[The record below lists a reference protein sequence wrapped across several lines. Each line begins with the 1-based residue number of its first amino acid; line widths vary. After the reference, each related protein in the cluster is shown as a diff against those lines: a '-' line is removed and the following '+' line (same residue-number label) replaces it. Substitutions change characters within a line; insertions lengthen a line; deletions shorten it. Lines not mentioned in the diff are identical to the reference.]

1 MVDPLGAAP
10 ASGCPVVAAF
20 EARADADP
28 AAPAVVGDGDVVT
41 FGQLE
46 AAANGVAG
54 ELLAR
59 RGPALEPVALMVRDP
74 ARMLAAMLGVLKAG
88 KFYTPVNPVHPRAR
102 QEAALAQ
109 VRAGVVLT
117 DGTAAG
123 AGRLPGP
130 ARYDVREWEP
140 RPRSIRPDI
149 RPTDPA
155 YVLFTSGS
163 TGVPKGIAHNRGD
176 MWHNVGRHAALGVRP
191 RERVSLISA
200 DGFVAAVSN
209 VYIALLNGAALA
221 PYSVHDRG
229 VHELVPWLRG
239 SAVSVCYSF
248 PSFLRQAAAGGPGGG
263 GGGGGGGGAA
273 PGVRLVY
280 LGGEPVHCSDVVAAR
295 TLAPDATVAVGL
307 NSSETGLLR
316 LKLIPPGDPVPDP
329 VPVGGPVPDV
339 EVVVRAGAAPAPP
352 GVAGE
357 IVVRST
363 RVAPSRVEQ
372 GTFVP
377 LATAVGDP
385 AAGLRELHTGDRGR
399 MDGGELI
406 HLGRSDGMVKIRG
419 FRVEVGEVESALAG
433 LPGVSEAAV
442 VPYHEDSLTVE
453 LAAHLVPA
461 GPDLTPGTVRQRLA
475 RLLPAPSIPTRVWVE
490 TALPRT
496 ANGKV
501 DRQALSRL
509 TPVRLAAGRE
519 HPAPVPAARE
529 RPAAGEHPAPAR
541 PGPGPD
547 LDTVRTRLTGL
558 WCETLD
564 LPVTAPGD
572 DFFHEGGTSITAL
585 RLVSKVRREFGVP
598 LKLAVVFETPT
609 LAALV
614 TAVVELLPATEQ
626 VST

>member
-1 MVDPLGAAP
+1 
-10 ASGCPVVAAF
+10 
-20 EARADADP
+20 
-28 AAPAVVGDGDVVT
+28 
-41 FGQLE
+41 
-46 AAANGVAG
+46 
-54 ELLAR
+54 
-59 RGPALEPVALMVRDP
+59 
-74 ARMLAAMLGVLKAG
+74 
-88 KFYTPVNPVHPRAR
+88 
-102 QEAALAQ
+102 
-109 VRAGVVLT
+109 
-117 DGTAAG
+117 
-123 AGRLPGP
+123 
-130 ARYDVREWEP
+130 
-140 RPRSIRPDI
+140 
-149 RPTDPA
+149 
-155 YVLFTSGS
+155 
-163 TGVPKGIAHNRGD
+163 
-176 MWHNVGRHAALGVRP
+176 
-191 RERVSLISA
+191 
-200 DGFVAAVSN
+200 
-209 VYIALLNGAALA
+209 
-221 PYSVHDRG
+221 
-229 VHELVPWLRG
+229 
-239 SAVSVCYSF
+239 
-248 PSFLRQAAAGGPGGG
+248 
-263 GGGGGGGGAA
+263 
-273 PGVRLVY
+273 
-280 LGGEPVHCSDVVAAR
+280 VVAAR

-339 EVVVRAGAAPAPP
+339 DVVVRAGAAPAPP

-377 LATAVGDP
+377 LATAVGDL
-385 AAGLRELHTGDRGR
+385 AAGLRELRTGDRGR

-442 VPYHEDSLTVE
+442 VPYHEDSVTVE

-475 RLLPAPSIPTRVWVE
+475 QLLPAPSIPTRVWVE
-490 TALPRT
+490 TTLPRT

-501 DRQALSRL
+501 DRRALSRL

-519 HPAPVPAARE
+519 HPATV
-529 RPAAGEHPAPAR
+529 
-541 PGPGPD
+541 PGPGAD
-547 LDTVRTRLTGL
+547 LDTVRTRLTEL

-585 RLVSKVRREFGVP
+585 RLVSKVRRQFGVP

>member
-88 KFYTPVNPVHPRAR
+88 KFYTPVNPAHPPAR

-117 DGTAAG
+117 DGTPGGAAPP
-123 AGRLPGP
+123 PGP
-130 ARYDVREWEP
+130 VRYDVREWEP

-176 MWHNVGRHAALGVRP
+176 MWHNVGRHAGLGVHP

-248 PSFLRQAAAGGPGGG
+248 PSFLRQAAAAGGG
-263 GGGGGGGGAA
+263 GSGDGGGGAA

-280 LGGEPVHCSDVVAAR
+280 LGGEPVHPSDVVAAR

-385 AAGLRELHTGDRGR
+385 AAGLRELRTGDRGR

-461 GPDLTPGTVRQRLA
+461 APDLSPGTVRQRLA
-475 RLLPAPSIPTRVWVE
+475 QLLPAPSIPTRVWVE

-501 DRQALSRL
+501 DRRALSRL

-519 HPAPVPAARE
+519 HPDPV
-529 RPAAGEHPAPAR
+529 
-541 PGPGPD
+541 PGPGP
-547 LDTVRTRLTGL
+547 DTVRTRLTEL

-609 LAALV
+609 LVALV